1 MHLTV
6 RVVFVLLT
14 LIRLSFEVFSHI
26 IFPVNLFDFWC
37 SVTRIYP
44 TNHDVKSKD
53 DDSKSKESPA
63 SHSNYN
69 PVLAWGMGCQMASLN
84 FQNDDTALAVN
95 DGFFRQT
102 GGIGYLEKPEWLLGM
117 GERPKSTS
125 IKIRLL
131 SGSCLP
137 KQYVGEDGPTNDS
150 SISNPRVFVELQ
162 DVVVRSGHGE
172 RLKIS
177 KHKVDCSN
185 KNGFFANFED
195 KGKKFSVETPDV
207 AMLIFRVEQN
217 SSKGK
222 VLSTTAIPLS
232 CVRKGYRSV
241 QLYDVDNTRRGH
253 FASATL
259 LVFIM

>member
-1 MHLTV
+1 MT
-6 RVVFVLLT
+6 R
-14 LIRLSFEVFSHI
+14 
-26 IFPVNLFDFWC
+26 IFPSNND
-37 SVTRIYP
+37 P
-44 TNHDVKSKD
+44 KSKD
-53 DDSKSKESPA
+53 EDPKSKGERISR
-63 SHSNYN
+63 SNYN

-84 FQNDDTALAVN
+84 FHNDGAALAVN
-95 DGFFRQT
+95 DGFFRHT
-102 GGIGYLEKPEWLLGM
+102 GGIGYLEKPDWLLGL

-125 IKIRLL
+125 IKIRVL

-137 KQYVGEDGPTNDS
+137 KPSLGEDGSTDDA
-150 SISNPRVFVELQ
+150 SISNPRVFVELH
-162 DVVVRSGHGE
+162 DVIVRPGHGE
-172 RLKIS
+172 RFKIS

-185 KNGFFANFED
+185 KNGFFSIFED

-207 AMLIFRVEQN
+207 AMLVFRVEQN

-222 VLSTTAIPLS
+222 VLSTTAIPVS
-232 CVRKGYRSV
+232 CIRKGYRSV